1 MDEKKEQDQGERKKL
16 GMEQEAQKEQQEEK
30 VRKTK
35 EENKTGVREVHFQA
49 KSKEEN
55 QEKEDNIKT
64 KRVLMLYTKLLN
76 GQWISKEEEAER
88 YGVSQ
93 KSIQRDLRDIQD
105 FLEND
110 ASREGYLYKV
120 TYDRKRKKYGIKQIS
135 QTMLTNSE
143 IFALCKILLDS
154 RALTKGEM
162 DELLDKLIRCCVSE
176 ENQKLVS
183 DMVKNEKFHYIQ
195 PRHGVV
201 FKNKMWKLSQA
212 IQGHRYVVMDYQ
224 KVKKQSKGEI
234 IQRKVKPL
242 AVMFSEYYFY
252 LLAYIADE
260 EVRKEHNLPEGEF
273 YPTIYRID
281 RIKSMKILDEH
292 FSIPYANRF
301 EEGEFRKRVQFMY
314 GGKLRRVKFWY
325 KGINIE
331 AVLDRLPT
339 AEVLEE
345 KDGVYLVTAEV
356 FGNGIDMWLR
366 SQGDAVE
373 VVE

>member
-1 MDEKKEQDQGERKKL
+1 MDEKGEQRQGEREKLPIEQKK
-16 GMEQEAQKEQQEEK
+16 GGNHREEK
-30 VRKTK
+30 RTS
-35 EENKTGVREVHFQA
+35 VREVRFQA
-49 KSKEEN
+49 KSKEKN
-55 QEKEDNIKT
+55 QEKEDHAKIN
-64 KRVLMLYTKLLN
+64 RVLMLYTKMLN

-93 KSIQRDLRDIQD
+93 KSIQRDLKDIRD

-110 ASREGYLYKV
+110 ASREGYLYKI
-120 TYDRKRKKYGIKQIS
+120 TCDRKQKKYGIKQVS
-135 QTMLTNSE
+135 PSMFTNSE
-143 IFALCKILLDS
+143 IFAICKILLDS

-162 DELLDKLIRCCVSE
+162 DELLEKLVNCCVSE
-176 ENQKLVS
+176 ENQKLIS
-183 DMVKNEKFHYIQ
+183 DMVRNEKFHYIQ
-195 PRHGVV
+195 PRHEVV
-201 FKNKMWKLSQA
+201 FKEEMWKLSQA
-212 IQGHRYVVMDYQ
+212 IQAHRYVVMDYQ
-224 KVKKQSKGEI
+224 KMKKQGTKELI
-234 IQRKVKPL
+234 KRKVKPL
-242 AVMFSEYYFY
+242 GIMFSEYYFY

-260 EVRKEHNLPEGEF
+260 EVRREHNLPEKEF

-292 FSIPYANRF
+292 FSIPYANHF

-339 AEVLEE
+339 AEILEE

-373 VVE
+373 VID